1 MIGEVIINHFNEKK
15 IAFLIESL
23 SLGGIGRLT
32 LLLSEEFAKEGY
44 QVDLL
49 LMKKQGQY
57 LKQVPS
63 NVRVVDLNAKKLL
76 LSSHLIGSYLK
87 QEKPVVLISASERAN
102 IMALLAKKLFRVK
115 SKVIIS
121 IHVNNSEAMTRQ
133 GASLYK
139 RLVILAAR
147 RIYKWADQVVAVSRG
162 VAEDV
167 EKLFLV
173 QRDKITVIYN
183 PIISRGLDEKANEA
197 LDHPWLNQNRFPVI
211 LGAGRLIRQKDFLT
225 LIRSFDALKKEISDI
240 KLIILGEGKE
250 RLTLEKE
257 IRNLGLTEDVSLPG
271 YIDNPYSYMKRS
283 SVFVLSSAWEGFGNV
298 LVEALATGTPIVS
311 TDCPSGPAEILVNG
325 KYGNLVPVGDHKT
338 LARAVLNVLKD
349 PPDRKLLIN
358 RANDFTVDKAVEKY
372 LDLINDL

>member
-57 LKQVPS
+57 VKQVPS

-298 LVEALATGTPIVS
+298 LVEALATGTPVVS